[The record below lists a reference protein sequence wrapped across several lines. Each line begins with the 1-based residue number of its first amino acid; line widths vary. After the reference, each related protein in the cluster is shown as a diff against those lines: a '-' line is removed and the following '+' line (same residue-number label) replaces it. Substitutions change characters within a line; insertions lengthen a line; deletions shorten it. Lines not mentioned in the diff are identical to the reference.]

1 MSGPEDFNEQPVEP
15 DPPDPVPAMM
25 AHTDQLLALL
35 PHQARLAAGIYE
47 AYLNAGFDEEQ
58 AWDVV
63 RLYLMEWIA

>member
-1 MSGPEDFNEQPVEP
+1 MSEDETHEMPIEPE
-15 DPPDPVPAMM
+15 PPDPVPAMM

-35 PHQARLAAGIYE
+35 PHQARLAMGIFN
-47 AYLNAGFDEEQ
+47 AYLDAGFDDEQ